1 MDARERM
8 NLAGVVYYGL
18 PVVRTMKLSSAA
30 NPPMVARLASKFFA
44 ELGEIAFLL
53 ARCLRID

>member
-1 MDARERM
+1 M